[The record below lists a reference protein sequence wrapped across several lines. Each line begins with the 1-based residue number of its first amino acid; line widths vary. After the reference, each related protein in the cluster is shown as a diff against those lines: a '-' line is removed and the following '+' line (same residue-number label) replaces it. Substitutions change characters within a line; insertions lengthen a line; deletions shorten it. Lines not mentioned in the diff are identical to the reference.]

1 MKRVFSILMLAVLL
15 VSAFGF
21 SASPA
26 SAAELITY
34 VDGRFVVGKGVVFV
48 FEASG
53 YRNRDVRGADIF
65 VGSNFHDFGCTVNAE
80 RTQIVCVAN
89 GNLTRYAGQT
99 GVIYLAGQIFYV
111 IIPARTLPDVS
122 GLACTGSEV
131 IGAYVTF
138 YYGEGEPDTF
148 FIEGDSLEEIE
159 DFVQMEMDSSE
170 GWIIGYEISELDCGN
185 SEISEEIPA

>member
-34 VDGRFVVGKGVVFV
+34 VDGRFVEGKGVVFV

-65 VGSNFHDFGCTVNAE
+65 VGSNFHNFGCTVNAE

-89 GNLTRYAGQT
+89 GGLTQYAGQM
-99 GVIYLAGQIFYV
+99 GVVYLAGQIFYV
-111 IIPARTLPDVS
+111 IIPGHSVAE
-122 GLACTGSEV
+122 GCTGSDVE
-131 IGAYVTF
+131 GAYVTF

-148 FIEGDSLEEIE
+148 FIEGSSIEEIE
-159 DFVQMEMDSSE
+159 DFAQAEMDSSE
-170 GWIIGYEISELDCGN
+170 DWIIGYEISELECGTVD
-185 SEISEEIPA
+185 ISEEIPA